1 MAIVVMIL
9 AVIAWL
15 FVQAALADAG
25 QGPRSRGSLR
35 YQRRKAAKLGL
46 DPDKVPNALPKPSAR
61 R

>member
-46 DPDKVPNALPKPSAR
+46 DPADVEVRPAR
-61 R
+61 RRS